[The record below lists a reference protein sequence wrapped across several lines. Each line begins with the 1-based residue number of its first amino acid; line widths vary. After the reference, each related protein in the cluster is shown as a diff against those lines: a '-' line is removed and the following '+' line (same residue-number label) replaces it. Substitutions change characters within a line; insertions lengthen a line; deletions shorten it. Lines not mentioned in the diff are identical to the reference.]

1 MNQYKILNLF
11 PTPVFIDEEIHTT
24 EKQRDFVDAQKWY
37 RPEADNGWLTN
48 NHYLLDEPVMKT
60 LKEKIMDS
68 FNAMM
73 SNSMQ
78 FNDNIGWR
86 MTNSWAVKHETG
98 EWAQQHIHTNS
109 VFSGVY
115 YMDTNN
121 DSGKISFHRPTH
133 DQSILPLHF
142 RPGSWKEKTSYNEDF
157 ANIQPENGM
166 LVIFPSTL
174 LHAVSKNQSSWDRYS
189 IAFNFFPTG
198 TWGREEHELIL

>member
-11 PTPVFIDEEIHTT
+11 PTPVFIDEGIHTT
-24 EKQRDFVDAQKWY
+24 KKQRDFVYNTKWY

-48 NHYLLDEPVMKT
+48 NHYLLDEDVMKT
-60 LKEKIMDS
+60 LKEKIMKS

-78 FNDNIGWR
+78 FQDSVGWR
-86 MTNSWAVKHETG
+86 MTNSWAVKHDTG
-98 EWAQQHIHTNS
+98 GWAQEHIHTNS

-115 YMDTNN
+115 YMDTNEHQ
-121 DSGKISFHRPTH
+121 GKIKFHKPTH
-133 DQSILPLHF
+133 DQTILPLTF
-142 RPGSWKEKTSYNEDF
+142 RPGSYKEPTDYNLDF
-157 ANIQPENGM
+157 AHIQPENGM

-174 LHAVSKNQSSWDRYS
+174 LHSVSANKSEWDRYS

-198 TWGREEHELIL
+198 TWGSDEHELIL